1 MCVLHIYNLIKRKP
15 FIHNRLPVTMPNTQD
30 TAADMQALLSAIDSV
45 LQPLAQLC
53 IGKGLPIQAIEE
65 QLRQAY
71 VKAATL
77 ASAGANPDRLTSR
90 ISTMTGLTRR
100 EVGRI
105 QALEAP
111 ARASTRNL
119 VTELFTRWVSLPQ
132 YQVDAN
138 NTMALPRVGPAP
150 SFESLAREVTTNV
163 HPRSLLD
170 TMCSLELVVWDLQN
184 DTVYLTETAL
194 VPRNEWKQM
203 MGFLGDNV
211 GDHLRAAVTNV
222 LGQGNEHFE
231 QTLFADELSA
241 HSLQLSRQIISDQW
255 RQLMTQVAPQLEA
268 LMKADELAGRKQDHS
283 LRLGLYSWMQAMPAS
298 EVTKNDTPTA
308 MPAPEH
314 KDS

>member
-1 MCVLHIYNLIKRKP
+1 
-15 FIHNRLPVTMPNTQD
+15 MPTPND
-30 TAADMQALLSAIDSV
+30 PTADLQALLSAIDSV

-53 IGKGLPIQAIEE
+53 VGKGVPIQAVEE

-77 ASAGANPDRLTSR
+77 ANGDGKPDRLTSR

-100 EVGRI
+100 EVSRI
-105 QALEAP
+105 QALAEP
-111 ARASTRNL
+111 ARPTTRNL
-119 VTELFTRWVSLPQ
+119 ITELFTRWVSLPQ

-138 NTMALPRVGPAP
+138 NTVALPRVGPAP
-150 SFESLAREVTTNV
+150 SFEALAREVTTNV

-184 DTVYLTETAL
+184 DMVYLTETAL
-194 VPRNEWKQM
+194 VPRSEWKQM

-231 QTLFADELSA
+231 QTLFADELSTQ
-241 HSLQLSRQIISDQW
+241 SLHLCRQIISDQW

-268 LMKADELAGRKQDHS
+268 LMKADELAGRKQDQC
-283 LRLGLYSWMQAMPAS
+283 LRLGLYSWMQAMPAAEPGADS
-298 EVTKNDTPTA
+298 TD
-308 MPAPEH
+308 PAPSLNLT
-314 KDS
+314 DSESKES